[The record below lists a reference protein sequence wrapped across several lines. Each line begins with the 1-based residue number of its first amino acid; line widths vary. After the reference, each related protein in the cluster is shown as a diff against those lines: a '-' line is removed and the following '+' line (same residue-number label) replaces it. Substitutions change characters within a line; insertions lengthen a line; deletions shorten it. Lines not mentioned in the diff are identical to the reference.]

1 MSKNES
7 LETERKAVL
16 VLEDGSCFVGTG
28 FGATGKVLGEIVF
41 NTGMVGYP
49 ESLTDP
55 SYHGQILVLTYPL
68 VGNYGVPSW
77 NVFDR
82 WKIPKFFESDSIK
95 VNGFVVHEYC
105 VKPYHWESTR
115 TLGEWL
121 ENEGIPGL
129 QGIDTRMLAKKL
141 RVHGVMLGVLEVFG
155 EGIEPCLD
163 SLIKEAKLV
172 PDPNRYD
179 LVAEVTCN
187 EPIVYDN
194 EGHKRIVV
202 IDCGLKNNILRE
214 LLARGVDV
222 IRVPYNF
229 SADELLE
236 YKPSGVVVTN
246 GPGDPKKVQETIATV
261 RTLVEDSIPLMG
273 ICFGNQ
279 LLALA
284 CGGDT
289 YKLKYGHRSQNQP
302 CIDVKTGMC
311 YITAQNHGYA
321 VSQESLKDT
330 GLEVWFLNVN
340 DKTVEGIR
348 HKRRNAFSVQFHP
361 EHTAG
366 AVDTRYI
373 FDLFLKMLE
382 SA

>member
-1 MSKNES
+1 MFKNES

-16 VLEDGSCFVGTG
+16 ALEDGSYFEGVG
-28 FGATGKVLGEIVF
+28 FGATGKVQGEVVF

-49 ESLTDP
+49 ETLTDP

-77 NVFDR
+77 SVSDR
-82 WKIPKFFESDSIK
+82 WNLPKFFESDSIK
-95 VNGFVVHEYC
+95 VNGFVVHECCY
-105 VKPYHWESTR
+105 KPHHWELTQ
-115 TLGEWL
+115 TLDEWL
-121 ENEGIPGL
+121 RNENIPGL
-129 QGIDTRMLAKKL
+129 QGLDTRMLTKKL
-141 RVHGVMLGVLEVFG
+141 RVHGVMLGVLEVFDEG
-155 EGIEPCLD
+155 EEPCLD
-163 SLIKEAKLV
+163 SLVKEARQV
-172 PDPNRYD
+172 PDPNKFD
-179 LVAEVTCN
+179 LVAEVTCK

-222 IRVPYNF
+222 VRVPYNF
-229 SADELLE
+229 SADEIME
-236 YKPSGVVVTN
+236 YKPTGVLITN
-246 GPGDPKKVQETIATV
+246 GPGDPKRVQDTIITV
-261 RTLVEDSIPLMG
+261 KTLIEENVPIMG

-279 LLALA
+279 ILALA

-302 CIDVKTGMC
+302 CIDIETGKC

-321 VSQESLKDT
+321 VSLESLKDT
-330 GLEVWFLNVN
+330 ELEVWFLNVN

-348 HKRRNAFSVQFHP
+348 HKRKPAFSVQFHP

-366 AVDTRYI
+366 PVDTRYL
-373 FDLFLKMLE
+373 FDLFLNMLE